1 LFCKNNFKDELN
13 LLFLTFKIIDLTL
26 STLIFIAVALA
37 MDSFA
42 VSISTGSVLKQFHFK
57 AMGKISFLFAL
68 FQGAMPVIGWYAG
81 ESFEEYIRDYDHW
94 VAFILLTLIGGKMI
108 YEALGSK
115 EETSYL
121 DPYSFRKM
129 ATLAIATSIDAF
141 AIGIS
146 FSILNIDIVFPAII
160 IGIITFLF
168 SFGGLTIGIK
178 LGKAFGSKVE
188 LIGGLILIFIGVK
201 ILLEH
206 TVWS

>member
-1 LFCKNNFKDELN
+1 MNKSKVQN
-13 LLFLTFKIIDLTL
+13 LSFITL
-26 STLIFIAVALA
+26 LFIAVALA

-42 VSISTGSVLKQFHFK
+42 VSITTGSVLKRFHFE

-68 FQGAMPVIGWYAG
+68 FQGVLPVIGWMAG

-94 VAFILLTLIGGKMI
+94 VAFILLVFIGGKMI
-108 YEALGSK
+108 YESFWGN
-115 EETSYL
+115 EDTMFL

-146 FSILNIDIVFPAII
+146 FSVLDQGIFYPAVI
-160 IGIITFLF
+160 IGIVTFIF

-178 LGKAFGSKVE
+178 LGRTFGSKVE
-188 LIGGLILIFIGVK
+188 LIGGLILIAIGVK

-206 TVWS
+206 TVMST

>member
-1 LFCKNNFKDELN
+1 MQLN
-13 LLFLTFKIIDLTL
+13 YLPLTL
-26 STLIFIAVALA
+26 STLILIAIALA

-94 VAFILLTLIGGKMI
+94 VAFVLLTVIGGKMI
-108 YEALGSK
+108 YESIWGE
-115 EETSYL
+115 EETQYL

-146 FSILNIDIVFPAII
+146 FSVLNLEIVFPALI
-160 IGIITFLF
+160 IGLVTFLF
-168 SFGGLTIGIK
+168 SFAGLTIGIK

>member
-1 LFCKNNFKDELN
+1 
-13 LLFLTFKIIDLTL
+13 
-26 STLIFIAVALA
+26 

-42 VSISTGSVLKQFHFK
+42 VSISTGSVLRKFHFK

-94 VAFILLTLIGGKMI
+94 VAFILLTVIGGKMI
-108 YEALGSK
+108 YEAFWG
-115 EETSYL
+115 EEDTPYL

-129 ATLAIATSIDAF
+129 ATLAVATSIDAF

-146 FSILNIDIVFPAII
+146 FSVLNLQI
-160 IGIITFLF
+160 IGPALIIGLVTFIF

-178 LGKAFGSKVE
+178 LGRAFGSKVE

>member
-1 LFCKNNFKDELN
+1 MT
-13 LLFLTFKIIDLTL
+13 LL
-26 STLIFIAVALA
+26 TLIFIAVALA

-42 VSISTGSVLKQFHFK
+42 VSITTGSVLRKFHFK

-94 VAFILLTLIGGKMI
+94 VAFFLLTFIGGKMI
-108 YEALGSK
+108 YESVWGE
-115 EETSYL
+115 EETPYL

-146 FSILNIDIVFPAII
+146 FSVLNIEIAFPALI
-160 IGIITFLF
+160 IGLVTFIF
-168 SFGGLTIGIK
+168 SFAGLTIGIK
-178 LGKAFGSKVE
+178 LGRAFGSKVE

>member
-1 LFCKNNFKDELN
+1 M
-13 LLFLTFKIIDLTL
+13 TL
-26 STLIFIAVALA
+26 PTLIFIGIALA

-42 VSISTGSVLKQFHFK
+42 VSITTGSVLKQFQFR

-68 FQGAMPVIGWYAG
+68 FQGALPVIGWYAG
-81 ESFEEYIRDYDHW
+81 ESFEQYIRDYDHW

-108 YEALGSK
+108 YEAFWGD

-129 ATLAIATSIDAF
+129 AALAIATSIDAF

-146 FSILNIDIVFPAII
+146 FSVLKIGIVFPAVI
-160 IGIITFLF
+160 IGVITFIF
-168 SFGGLTIGIK
+168 SFAGLTIGIK
-178 LGKAFGSKVE
+178 LGRRFGSKVE
-188 LIGGLILIFIGVK
+188 LAGGLILIFIGTK

-206 TVWS
+206 TVFS